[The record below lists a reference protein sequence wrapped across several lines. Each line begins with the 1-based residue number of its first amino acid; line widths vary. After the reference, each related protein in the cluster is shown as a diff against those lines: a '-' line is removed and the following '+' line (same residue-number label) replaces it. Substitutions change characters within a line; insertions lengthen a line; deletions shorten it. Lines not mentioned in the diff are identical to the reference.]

1 MDKSKRLNA
10 TESLTDPVCG
20 MNVTT
25 DSEYHF
31 YYNNQNYY
39 FCSQGCEGK
48 FSTTPDK
55 YLNFVAQQENNC
67 VESNCSLVSTLYTC
81 PMHPEVEQQ
90 GQGSCPK
97 CGMAL
102 EAKGVPVVENKVEYS
117 CPMHPEIVQDFPGNC
132 PKCGMALE
140 SKVVAIEEKNE
151 ELIDMR
157 RRFWASSVLA
167 IPVFLLAMIADI
179 APALL
184 PDVLSMQTV
193 QWVEFILATP
203 VVLWGGWPFYQRA
216 VQSVITWNLNM
227 FTLIGLGVSVA
238 WIYSTVALLVPGIFP
253 PIMQME
259 DGLVAVYFEAS
270 AVIIVLVLLGQ
281 VLELR
286 ARSQT
291 NAAIKMLLGLAPN
304 SARIVRENG
313 SEEDVL
319 LQQVVVGDVLRV
331 RPGEKI
337 PVDGTVTD
345 GSSSV
350 DESMVTGE
358 PIPVEKNKGDGVI
371 GATIN
376 GTGSLL
382 MCAQKVGADT
392 LLSQIVHMVS
402 EAQRSRAPIQKL
414 ADIVAGYFV
423 PAVVLIAMTTMIVWG
438 IWGPEPRLAHAMVN
452 AVAVLIIACPCALG
466 LATPMS
472 IMVGTGKG
480 ATIGV
485 LIKNAE
491 ALETLEKVDVLVV
504 DKTGTLTEGRPKLV
518 LVKAVNGFD
527 EEEVLTL
534 AASLERASEH
544 PLAEAIVHGAEVRN
558 IRLFA
563 TKNFK
568 SITGKGVSGKVNGR
582 NVLLGNVKLLH
593 SFNIDARLIRST
605 QQS

>member
-1 MDKSKRLNA
+1 
-10 TESLTDPVCG
+10 

-55 YLNFVAQQENNC
+55 YLNLVAQQENNC
-67 VESNCSLVSTLYTC
+67 VESSCSLVSTLFTC

-102 EAKGVPVVENKVEYS
+102 EAKGLPVVENKVEYS

-238 WIYSTVALLVPGIFP
+238 WIYSTVALLAPGIFP
-253 PIMQME
+253 PVMQME
-259 DGLVAVYFEAS
+259 EGLVAVYFEACCS
-270 AVIIVLVLLGQ
+270 NYRVGFV
-281 VLELR
+281 R
-286 ARSQT
+286 A
-291 NAAIKMLLGLAPN
+291 
-304 SARIVRENG
+304 
-313 SEEDVL
+313 
-319 LQQVVVGDVLRV
+319 
-331 RPGEKI
+331 
-337 PVDGTVTD
+337 
-345 GSSSV
+345 
-350 DESMVTGE
+350 
-358 PIPVEKNKGDGVI
+358 
-371 GATIN
+371 GA
-376 GTGSLL
+376 
-382 MCAQKVGADT
+382 
-392 LLSQIVHMVS
+392 
-402 EAQRSRAPIQKL
+402 
-414 ADIVAGYFV
+414 
-423 PAVVLIAMTTMIVWG
+423 
-438 IWGPEPRLAHAMVN
+438 
-452 AVAVLIIACPCALG
+452 
-466 LATPMS
+466 
-472 IMVGTGKG
+472 
-480 ATIGV
+480 
-485 LIKNAE
+485 
-491 ALETLEKVDVLVV
+491 
-504 DKTGTLTEGRPKLV
+504 
-518 LVKAVNGFD
+518 
-527 EEEVLTL
+527 
-534 AASLERASEH
+534 
-544 PLAEAIVHGAEVRN
+544 
-558 IRLFA
+558 
-563 TKNFK
+563 
-568 SITGKGVSGKVNGR
+568 
-582 NVLLGNVKLLH
+582 
-593 SFNIDARLIRST
+593 
-605 QQS
+605 